1 MQTWQNKRGP
11 KTTSFEPEKI
21 LRIQAQS
28 NYCKIYFI
36 DRRNPMVVAK
46 VLHLLQKQLPPDMFI
61 RVHKSH
67 LLNKQCI
74 KQVSGTHTKTAELTN
89 GESIVFSRRKLDIL
103 YKTDNLQPHLI
114 NQVSF

>member
-36 DRRNPMVVAK
+36 DRRNPMVVSK
-46 VLHLLQKQLPPDMFI
+46 VLHLMQQKLPAYMFI
-61 RVHKSH
+61 RVHRSH
-67 LLNKQCI
+67 LINRQYI

-89 GESIVFSRRKLDIL
+89 GESIVFSRRKLAMLNKGDALVI
-103 YKTDNLQPHLI
+103 HL
-114 NQVSF
+114 